1 MKKLLIVVDYQND
14 FVCGALG
21 FAGAEKLDA
30 GIANRMD
37 ETRAQGGDVVF
48 TFDTHSENYAATQE
62 GKKLP
67 IPHCMR
73 GTKGHD
79 LYGRTALAKRPYD
92 RCFEKSTFGSLALA
106 DWLRGEDYSHIELAG
121 LVSSICVL
129 SNAILAKAA
138 LPEAEIIVDSRLVA
152 GPDPLLHTKALE
164 VLRGVQVT
172 IL

>member
-1 MKKLLIVVDYQND
+1 MKKLLIVVDLQND

-30 GIANRMD
+30 GIAKRMD

-48 TFDTHSENYAATQE
+48 TMDTHGENYAATQE

-67 IPHCMR
+67 VAHCLR
-73 GTKGHD
+73 GTKGWA
-79 LYGRTALAKRPYD
+79 LYGRTALAKRAYD
-92 RCFEKSTFGSLALA
+92 RCFEKNTFGSLELA
-106 DWLRGEDYSHIELAG
+106 DWLRTQDYSHIELAG

-138 LPEAEIIVDSRLVA
+138 LPDAEIIIDSRLTA
-152 GPDPLLHTKALE
+152 GPDPLLHAKALD